1 MDKRMWIIIGLL
13 TLLLSGIL
21 IYKQVNNNYDNSDL
35 KLHVFNAGKADS
47 MLLYNDNFAVLIDTG
62 EEELGDSIVEFINDL
77 GISKLDYLIITHFD
91 KDHVGGASK
100 VINSIK
106 IGCIL
111 QSNYVKESRVYDK
124 YLEAIK
130 NNNVKVTTV
139 TKDVIFNFGDIKF
152 VVNGPDV
159 EEYVEKP
166 SNNSSLIT
174 KVYFKDNSLLFMG
187 DAENLRISEYLNEN
201 NETFDFLKV
210 PYHGHYQDR
219 LEELINSVSPKY
231 AVITSSDK
239 EMEDEE
245 TLEILNKYNAK
256 IYLAREG
263 EIGFTFDGTSIE
275 VKQ

>member
-47 MLLYNDNFAVLIDTG
+47 MLLYNDNFAVLIDAG
-62 EEELGDSIVEFINDL
+62 EEELGESIVNYLNDL

-100 VINSIK
+100 VINSIE
-106 IGCIL
+106 IGSIL
-111 QSNYVKESRVYDK
+111 QSNYVKESKVYDK

-130 NNNVKVTTV
+130 TNNVKVTTV
-139 TKDVIFNFGDIKF
+139 TKDVTFNFGDIKF
-152 VVNGPDV
+152 VVNGPDE

-210 PYHGHYQDR
+210 PFWSEIFCKSIPS
-219 LEELINSVSPKY
+219 LSITIN
-231 AVITSSDK
+231 
-239 EMEDEE
+239 
-245 TLEILNKYNAK
+245 L
-256 IYLAREG
+256 
-263 EIGFTFDGTSIE
+263 
-275 VKQ
+275 

>member
-1 MDKRMWIIIGLL
+1 MDKRMWIIVGLL
-13 TLLLSGIL
+13 KLLLSGIL
-21 IYKQVNNNYDNSDL
+21 IYKQVSNNYDNSDL

-47 MLLYNDNFAVLIDTG
+47 MLLYNDNLAVLIDTG
-62 EEELGDSIVEFINDL
+62 EEELGDSIVEFLNDL

-100 VINSIK
+100 VINSIE
-106 IGCIL
+106 IGSIL

-139 TKDVIFNFGDIKF
+139 TKDVTFNFGDIRF

-210 PYHGHYQDR
+210 PYHGHYQDK
-219 LEELINSVSPKY
+219 LEELINRVSPKY

-239 EMEDEE
+239 EIEDEE
-245 TLEILNKYNAK
+245 TLEILNKYNVK
-256 IYLAREG
+256 TYLAREG
-263 EIGFTFDGTSIE
+263 EIDFTFDGTSIE